1 MADKVKLSL
10 AALLLIGGI
19 VGFYYFS
26 QQALPLRVLGL
37 LAVAVV
43 AVVIAFRT
51 AQGSQALAFI
61 QDAQIEVRKV
71 VWPTGKETMQTT
83 LIVMVMVIVVAIFL
97 WVVDAILLWAVK
109 LLTGQ
114 GG

>member
-10 AALLLIGGI
+10 AALLLVGGI
-19 VGFYYFS
+19 IGFYYFS

-37 LAVAVV
+37 LAIVAGAAFV
-43 AVVIAFRT
+43 AFRT
-51 AQGSQALAFI
+51 AQGAQTLAYI

-83 LIVMVMVIVVAIFL
+83 LVVIIMVIVVAIFL
-97 WVVDAILLWAVK
+97 WVVDAVLLWAVK